1 MLILGMFGVLIG
13 IPMDKYLLQLVM
25 IKKSDFG
32 GLVNLMK
39 M

>member
-1 MLILGMFGVLIG
+1 MLIKGMFGVLIG
-13 IPMDKYLLQLVM
+13 ILMDKYLLQLVT

-32 GLVNLMK
+32 ELVNLMK